1 MRFLT
6 ESLFTRF
13 TISSIAN
20 LVLTT
25 DGFLQAQ
32 IDFDAPPMST
42 NPIQMKEKEVWSTQ
56 VPAAS

>member
-25 DGFLQAQ
+25 DGFLQAHMDKTSLHVYQ
-32 IDFDAPPMST
+32 PYS
-42 NPIQMKEKEVWSTQ
+42 NERKGGLVYSS
-56 VPAAS
+56 AS